1 MNLIARLLP
10 SVRLITAGITKAI
23 AALEAVAAREQ
34 RAAEACLRQ
43 ASEQVTKAN
52 AHRAEA
58 QAARKV
64 AKAISDLVS

>member
-34 RAAEACLRQ
+34 RAAEASLRQ
-43 ASEQVTKAN
+43 ASDLMVKAN

-58 QAARKV
+58 NAARKV
-64 AKAISDLVS
+64 AKAISDLVA